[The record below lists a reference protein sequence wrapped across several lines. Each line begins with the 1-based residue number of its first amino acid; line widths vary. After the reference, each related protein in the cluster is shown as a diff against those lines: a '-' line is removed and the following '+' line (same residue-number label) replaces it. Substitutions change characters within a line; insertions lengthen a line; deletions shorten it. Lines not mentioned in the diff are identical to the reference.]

1 MVKEEF
7 KYADSGMK
15 ILSLYFDETQNSYE
29 IQKEI
34 ELMIDKY
41 KITKDN
47 VYKYREFGK
56 PEDKEFVVTFLFE

>member
-1 MVKEEF
+1 MVKEELI
-7 KYADSGMK
+7 YANSGMK
-15 ILSLYFDETQNSYE
+15 ILSLYFDDTQNSYE

-34 ELMIDKY
+34 ESMIDKH
-41 KITKDN
+41 KITQDN